1 MMEKARAGQN
11 GKDVPAWPCE
21 GVNTGELCP
30 GVHAKLRSAGE
41 FAVQQSIRYVK
52 TSDHVRI
59 AWAECGKGPPL
70 VKAANWL
77 SHLNYDLESPVWR
90 HWIEFLGS
98 HFRLIRYDERGCGLT
113 DWQATDLSPARWV
126 DDLESVIEA
135 SKLAEP
141 FALLGVSQGAAT
153 SVMYAVRH
161 PERVSH
167 LILYGGYALGW
178 AHREDSEGLRRYR
191 AIMELARLGWGQD
204 NPVFRQLFTGLFIP
218 GGTPE
223 QLGWFNE
230 LCRRTTTPEV
240 AVQLLKSRSDVDVRG
255 LLRSVSV
262 PTLVV
267 HALHDEVVPFVN
279 GKLLAAEIPNA
290 EFVQLDSRNHI
301 LLQAE
306 PAWTRFKEAVLEF
319 TGRSHATAGDAL
331 FGTLSDR
338 ERDILAALVAGR
350 SNSEIGATL
359 FISEKTV
366 RNSLTRIFEK
376 LGVRTRTQAAVL
388 ARDRGFAGNAARA
401 QR

>member
-1 MMEKARAGQN
+1 M
-11 GKDVPAWPCE
+11 
-21 GVNTGELCP
+21 
-30 GVHAKLRSAGE
+30 
-41 FAVQQSIRYVK
+41 QQSIRYLK
-52 TSDHVRI
+52 TSDGVRI
-59 AWAECGKGPPL
+59 AWAVSGQGPPL

-90 HWIEFLGS
+90 HWIEFLSG
-98 HFRLIRYDERGCGLT
+98 RYQLIRYDERGCGLT
-113 DWQATDLSPARWV
+113 DWEVSDLSVARWGE
-126 DDLESVIEA
+126 DLESVVEA
-135 SKLAEP
+135 SNPGEP
-141 FALLGVSQGAAT
+141 FVLLGVSQGAAAAV
-153 SVMYAVRH
+153 SYVVRH
-161 PERVSH
+161 PERVSR

-191 AIMELARLGWGQD
+191 AIIELARLGWGKD

-223 QLGWFNE
+223 QLEWFNE

-240 AVQLLKSRSDVDVRG
+240 AMQLLKARAEVDVRE
-255 LLRSVSV
+255 LLRSVQV

-301 LLQAE
+301 LLEGE
-306 PAWTRFKEAVLEF
+306 PAWTRFKDTVLAF
-319 TGRSHATAGDAL
+319 TGRPRDARAEDPVL
-331 FGTLSDR
+331 ATLSQR
-338 ERDILAALVAGR
+338 EREILAALVAGR
-350 SNSEIGATL
+350 GNAEIGTTL

-376 LGVRTRTQAAVL
+376 LGVRTRTQAAVM
-388 ARDRGFAGNAARA
+388 ARDRGFTGSEVKTRRA
-401 QR
+401 